1 MRIELARIGPVVA
14 ATVLAGLCTS
24 CEKKPQ
30 AAHAWSGAV
39 VPTAAAAA
47 APQQAK
53 AFFQGTAQQ
62 APGLHLAYTHA
73 IGLEVGGGALAAH
86 FNAARDRCLN
96 TPALHCL
103 LLQSEI
109 YLPPA
114 AAGYGGGL
122 LGAGRPLP
130 GGERPLQG
138 GSASLRVRLPHDQI
152 AGFANSLT
160 ETLPGEQPG
169 LVRVLR
175 QSTTAQDLGQPIT
188 DVNQRVSQLQDYL
201 TSLKALGSRLTIS
214 VSDLVKIATET
225 AQAQTQIEAAQAEQR
240 DLTLRVDTEELDI
253 DFQAAQS
260 IAAPQDPIDQVLADS
275 QDILHQN
282 EADALRFA
290 IAALPWVPVGFA
302 GLIVLW
308 IARRLIFGAR
318 RRPVVA
324 APMASPARQAPVLS
338 GYRPLDE

>member
-1 MRIELARIGPVVA
+1 MA
-14 ATVLAGLCTS
+14 
-24 CEKKPQ
+24 
-30 AAHAWSGAV
+30 

-47 APQQAK
+47 APAQAK
-53 AFFQGTAQQ
+53 AFFQGAAQQ
-62 APGLHLAYTHA
+62 APGMHLAYTHA

-96 TPALHCL
+96 MPALHCL

-109 YLPPA
+109 DTPSV
-114 AAGYGGGL
+114 AGD
-122 LGAGRPLP
+122 GAGPV
-130 GGERPLQG
+130 GGERALQG
-138 GSASLRVRLPHDQI
+138 TASLRVRLPHDQVV
-152 AGFANSLT
+152 GFANALADA
-160 ETLPGEQPG
+160 LPGERPG

-175 QSTTAQDLGQPIT
+175 QSTTAEDLGRPIT

-214 VSDLVKIATET
+214 VSDLVKIASET

-240 DLTLRVDTEELDI
+240 DLAQRVDTEELDI
-253 DFQAAQS
+253 DFQSAEPAL
-260 IAAPQDPIDQVLADS
+260 PPKDPIDQVVADS
-275 QDILHQN
+275 QEILHEN

-318 RRPVVA
+318 RRAVVA
-324 APMASPARQAPVLS
+324 AAPPPPRQTPVLS